1 MPGRH
6 TDRQAGQPASLMAA
20 VHLSTFHLQRAVG
33 QATRIEFTT
42 VNARV
47 VGAVSQFVYCGR
59 RFSAAAAA
67 YVARLQWQ
75 LPTRHPYSIGIYK
88 MSLESIYCTWRQTY
102 SYVFCICFWYLDLI
116 LISIAKKRFCQN
128 AKWFHCSLPWLGVG
142 QEKYRPH
149 LIAFFDKAN
158 MISLHWLNN

>member
-1 MPGRH
+1 
-6 TDRQAGQPASLMAA
+6 MAA

-59 RFSAAAAA
+59 RFSAAA
-67 YVARLQWQ
+67 YVAWLQWQ

-88 MSLESIYCTWRQTY
+88 ISFERIYCTWRQTY
-102 SYVFCICFWYLDLI
+102 SYVFCICFWYFDLI

-128 AKWFHCSLPWLGVG
+128 AKWFHCSTPLAGGGVG
-142 QEKYRPH
+142 GVQTTFNCFFWQSKH
-149 LIAFFDKAN
+149 DLIALIKQLDD
-158 MISLHWLNN
+158 

>member
-1 MPGRH
+1 
-6 TDRQAGQPASLMAA
+6 MAA

-42 VNARV
+42 VKARV

-59 RFSAAAAA
+59 RFSATAAAA
-67 YVARLQWQ
+67 YVAWLQWQ
-75 LPTRHPYSIGIYK
+75 LPIRHPYSIRIYK
-88 MSLESIYCTWRQTY
+88 MSLKSIYCTWRQTY
-102 SYVFCICFWYLDLI
+102 SYVFCICFRYFDLI

-128 AKWFHCSLPWLGVG
+128 AKWFHCSPPWLAEG
-142 QEKYRPH
+142 QGEYRPH